1 MPSKCFSWD
10 SSSVADQRKPAC
22 GSGHVTLERHLRVVQ
37 ESDRVEAT
45 PEKAGLIPA
54 HAHARAHAH
63 GHAHFPRSPRALTD
77 TAGPRPC
84 QRALLG
90 VGRVQ
95 GGRRSCR
102 LFETYQI
109 QDVNSLAIRH
119 IDSNFVSTSL
129 QMCTLARSHS
139 HLSCVLVRVPRK
151 NTT

>member
-1 MPSKCFSWD
+1 MPLRQYRVDVGANFCSWR
-10 SSSVADQRKPAC
+10 ARAC
-22 GSGHVTLERHLRVVQ
+22 WVFGCEGGEGERVDAALGWR
-37 ESDRVEAT
+37 RR
-45 PEKAGLIPA
+45 GLYPA
-54 HAHARAHAH
+54 HAHACAHAH
-63 GHAHFPRSPRALTD
+63 GHAHFPRRTRALKD
-77 TAGPRPC
+77 TAWPRPC
-84 QRALLG
+84 QRAVLGG

-95 GGRRSCR
+95 GGGLSCR